1 MGAPNLPILGVDTS
15 PQYFGVAMVG
25 GTNPMAAL
33 KEEGIPVV
41 TKALKGSMDVR
52 EMGSIRDY

>member
-1 MGAPNLPILGVDTS
+1 VS
-15 PQYFGVAMVG
+15 PQYFGIAMVG

-41 TKALKGSMDVR
+41 TKSLKGVMDVG
-52 EMGSIRDY
+52 EMDSIRDY